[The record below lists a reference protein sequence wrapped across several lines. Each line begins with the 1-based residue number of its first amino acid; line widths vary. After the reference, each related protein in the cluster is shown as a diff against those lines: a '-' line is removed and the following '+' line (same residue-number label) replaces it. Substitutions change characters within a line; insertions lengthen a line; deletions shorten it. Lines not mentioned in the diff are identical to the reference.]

1 MLYCAVLRLLPL
13 VSLLLAAH
21 VSEVG
26 AGTAPISRPGLQGAA
41 NLLPPKSSFANFSLP
56 DDALWE
62 GFHTP
67 CLSSSER
74 SGTSP
79 HFTEYHG
86 QLVIWGDI
94 DAAGSQSASGVVLW
108 DGLHFEPLPPIG
120 SVRAMTIWS
129 DQIIAATYDSGT
141 NRTAILRFDGAEW
154 DTLGACPSRVT
165 GVTVF
170 DGRLAVVGLFTSVN
184 SVLLNRVAAFDGVA
198 WSGFGSGFPSS
209 ESPSAVVT
217 HGGTLVVGLG
227 FGSQLG
233 YVRVWDPVAE
243 TWQPVGAGLNGSVS
257 ALASDGVNLFAAG
270 QFTASGATTIFGA
283 GQWDG
288 NAWSSIGM
296 PAGGQVTSVSVWN
309 GKAVFPTQAT
319 FGIGVG
325 RLKVWDGLTLST
337 IPGDSLAHNRGYMT
351 VSGRMLNQV
360 GTWGTKLVVSGTLF
374 RNGLTPYPGV
384 AVYDGTQW
392 SSIQEPWGPGMRGLV
407 GHATDMRVW
416 AGRLIVAGPFGLA
429 GAGNRFEVTPGVA
442 AWDGTE
448 WTGFAEGLG
457 GNDIFL
463 GEYNGDL
470 VAAGWRLYVRTDPT
484 ITTVARWDGTSWKK
498 FGGSP
503 PESPTCVQQMHQDLY
518 VGEDFGLHRWNGSTW
533 SQVPSYVD
541 AYALSLSTTGD
552 SLVVC
557 GDGVATVGFW
567 NGTGWLPAGAGVN
580 ARAYAATLWNGR
592 IVIGGVFSAS
602 GATPLPGV
610 AVWDGAAWQPL
621 GGNSVEIWRLRV
633 IDGELYGTG
642 KFRLSD
648 GRIVATVARYIEPG
662 WQLLGSGSN
671 NLELIGVSVPVV
683 SVFEGYQG
691 QLYQGGS
698 GIVHGHVAHNLSRRP
713 LPAPVLGAPPLP
725 PSRVTFTVGPNP
737 VRTTTHFKFALG
749 SAGWARLTIVDLA
762 GREVATM
769 VDGPLEAGPHDLH
782 WAARCAPGIYFARLQ
797 ADGGNE
803 VVRFVRLKSD

>member
-1 MLYCAVLRLLPL
+1 MEGVMRYCASLRLLPL
-13 VSLLLAAH
+13 VSLLLAAC
-21 VSEVG
+21 VSGVG

-41 NLLPPKSSFANFSLP
+41 SRWPPAETSFSLP

-62 GFHTP
+62 GFLTP
-67 CLSSSER
+67 GLSSSVS

-94 DAAGSQSASGVVLW
+94 DAAGGQSASGVVLW
-108 DGLHFEPLPPIG
+108 DGLHFQPLPPVG
-120 SVRAMTIWS
+120 SVRALTVWN
-129 DQIIAATYDSGT
+129 DQIVAATYDFST
-141 NRTAILRFDGAEW
+141 NSSAILQFDGTQW

-165 GVTVF
+165 GVSVF

-217 HGGTLVVGLG
+217 NGGTLVVGM
-227 FGSQLG
+227 SNSTLG
-233 YVRVWDPVAE
+233 YVRSWNPIAG
-243 TWQPVGAGLNGSVS
+243 TWQPVGAGLNGNIQG
-257 ALASDGVNLFAAG
+257 LASDGVKLFAAG
-270 QFTASGATTIFGA
+270 GFTASGVTTIFGA

-288 NAWSSIGM
+288 NAWSSIGL
-296 PAGGQVTSVSVWN
+296 PSAVTVTSVTVWN
-309 GKAVFPTQAT
+309 GKAVFPLPNA
-319 FGIGVG
+319 FGNGVG
-325 RLKVWDGLTLST
+325 QMKVWDGLTLST
-337 IPGDSLAHNRGYMT
+337 IPGDSLAYNRGYMT

-360 GTWGTKLVVSGTLF
+360 GTWGTKLIVSGTLF
-374 RNGLTPYPGV
+374 RNGSTPVPGV
-384 AVYDGTQW
+384 AGYDGTQW
-392 SSIQEPWGPGMRGLV
+392 SSIQEPWGPGMQGLV
-407 GHATDMRVW
+407 GYATDMRAW
-416 AGRLIVAGPFGLA
+416 SGRLVVAGPFGLA
-429 GAGNRFEVTPGVA
+429 GAGDRFEVTPGVA
-442 AWDGTE
+442 AWDGAK

-463 GEYNGDL
+463 GEYNGDV

-484 ITTVARWDGTSWKK
+484 ITAIARWDGTSWKR
-498 FGGSP
+498 FGSNP
-503 PESPTCVQQMHQDLY
+503 PAIPTCVQQMHQDLY

-533 SQVPSYVD
+533 SQVPGYVD
-541 AYALSLSTTGD
+541 AHALALSTTGD

-567 NGTGWLPAGAGVN
+567 NGTSWLPAGAGVN

-592 IVIGGVFSAS
+592 IVIGGAFSAS

-621 GGNSVEIWRLRV
+621 GGNAVAIWRLRV
-633 IDGELYGTG
+633 IDGELYGAG
-642 KFRLSD
+642 NFRLPNGS
-648 GRIVATVARYIEPG
+648 IVETVARYIEPD

-671 NLELIGVSVPVV
+671 NF
-683 SVFEGYQG
+683 VFEGYLG

-713 LPAPVLGAPPLP
+713 LPAPVLGAPPPQL
-725 PSRVTFTVGPNP
+725 SHVALTVGPNP
-737 VRTTTHFKFALG
+737 VQTTAHFKFVLG
-749 SAGWARLTIVDLA
+749 SAGRARLTIIDLA
-762 GREVATM
+762 GREVAT
-769 VDGPLEAGPHDLH
+769 VIDGPLGAGPHDLN

-797 ADGGNE
+797 ANGVND
-803 VVRFVRLKSD
+803 VLRFARIKTE